1 MAIFKQ
7 SSSTAPTP
15 AAIPGW
21 KVLVVDDEPEVHN
34 ITRLALGDFSFENKG
49 LEILSAFSGHE
60 ARKIISD
67 HPDIALIFLDVVMEA
82 DDAGL
87 RLVQHL
93 REEIGNKFVRI
104 ILRTG
109 QPGCAPERDV
119 IVNYDIN
126 DYKEK
131 TSFDSTKLFT
141 STYAGLRAYQDIMNI
156 ESARQNLDRYRI
168 GLEEIVNS
176 SANLFEIR
184 SLRKFAKGLLTQLSS
199 ILRLDEN
206 SLLVRSESWNSTN
219 EQGAY
224 QILAGTGQYKALG
237 RSDSLPSHTFTY
249 LNKACRQKANLFE
262 DDIFVGYFPS
272 KVGKISLIYM
282 DGVTQL
288 DDIDKRLIQLFSS
301 NITVAFDN
309 LYLDREIFDTQN
321 EIINTLGDV
330 VESRSKS
337 TANHVK
343 RVSHLSRMLGRLS
356 GMSEQEAE
364 ILFIAAPMHDVG
376 KIGIPD
382 RILLK
387 EGKLDAEEWEIMK
400 THAEIGES
408 IFSQSSRPALQAAAI
423 VAGQHH
429 EKYDGN
435 GYPKGLMGKNIHIY
449 GRIVAIADVFDALSH
464 KRCYKEPWPIDE
476 VITYLQK
483 EKGHHLDP
491 ELVDLFI
498 DHIDEVVEILQRY
511 PD

>member
-1 MAIFKQ
+1 
-7 SSSTAPTP
+7 
-15 AAIPGW
+15 
-21 KVLVVDDEPEVHN
+21 
-34 ITRLALGDFSFENKG
+34 
-49 LEILSAFSGHE
+49 
-60 ARKIISD
+60 
-67 HPDIALIFLDVVMEA
+67 MEA

-87 RLVQHL
+87 KLVQHL

-141 STYAGLRAYQDIMNI
+141 STYAGLRSYQDIMNI

-184 SLRKFAKGLLTQLSS
+184 SLRKFAKGLLVQLTS
-199 ILRLDEN
+199 ILRIEEDT
-206 SLLVRSESWNSTN
+206 LLVRCESWTSSQ
-219 EQGAY
+219 ERGSY
-224 QILAGTGQYKALG
+224 KVVAGTGKFKELG
-237 RSDSLPSHTFTY
+237 RRDQLPTHIFAY
-249 LNKACRQKANLFE
+249 LNKACKHKKSLFE
-262 DDIFVGYFPS
+262 EDIFVGYFPS
-272 KVGKISLIYM
+272 KVGKISLIFIE
-282 DGVTQL
+282 GVTHL

-301 NITVAFDN
+301 NVTVAFDN

-343 RVSHLSRMLGRLS
+343 RVSHLSRMLGRLT
-356 GMSEQEAE
+356 GMSKQESD

-382 RILLK
+382 KILLK
-387 EGKLDAEEWEIMK
+387 EGKLDENEWEIMK

-429 EKYDGN
+429 VKYDGS

-449 GRIVAIADVFDALSH
+449 GRIVAIADVFEPLAH
-464 KRCYKEPWPIDE
+464 KRCYKDAWPFLE
-476 VITYLQK
+476 VIQYLQK
-483 EKGHHLDP
+483 EKGLHLDP
-491 ELVDLFI
+491 DLVDLFI
-498 DHIDEVVEILQRY
+498 ENINEVKEILQLY